1 MKLKQDIHRTPKHER
16 TELEQ
21 GFRDKAANSFR
32 TSKKCDDT
40 YTEALYYGQYIANKF
55 AAISVRTSHRYG
67 FLQDLQTSA
76 RVTLARAQRAE
87 AACDYSTPSLEAL
100 EAVEGEAS
108 QAFTAYNKAYHGKP

>member
-40 YTEALYYGQYIANKF
+40 YTEALYYGQYIANKY
-55 AAISVRTSHRYG
+55 AAVSVRTSHRYG
-67 FLQDLQTSA
+67 FLQEMTKEHYDLTSE
-76 RVTLARAQRAE
+76 TKAE
-87 AACDYSTPSLEAL
+87 SYTNKLMRGYDAL
-100 EAVEGEAS
+100 EEMS
-108 QAFTAYNKAYHGKP
+108 KDSL

>member
-55 AAISVRTSHRYG
+55 AAVSVRTSHRYG
-67 FLQDLQTSA
+67 FLQEMTKEHYDIVSETK
-76 RVTLARAQRAE
+76 AE
-87 AACDYSTPSLEAL
+87 SYTNKLMRGYEAL
-100 EAVEGEAS
+100 EEMS
-108 QAFTAYNKAYHGKP
+108 KDSL

>member
-40 YTEALYYGQYIANKF
+40 YTEALYYGQYIANKY
-55 AAISVRTSHRYG
+55 AAVSVRTSHRYG
-67 FLQDLQTSA
+67 FLQEMTKEHYDLTSE
-76 RVTLARAQRAE
+76 TKAE
-87 AACDYSTPSLEAL
+87 SYTNKLMRGYEAL
-100 EAVEGEAS
+100 EEMS
-108 QAFTAYNKAYHGKP
+108 KDSL

>member
-55 AAISVRTSHRYG
+55 AAVSVRTSHRYG
-67 FLQDLQTSA
+67 FLQEMTKEHYDIVSETK
-76 RVTLARAQRAE
+76 AE
-87 AACDYSTPSLEAL
+87 SYTNKLMRGYDAL
-100 EAVEGEAS
+100 EEMS
-108 QAFTAYNKAYHGKP
+108 KDSL

>member
-1 MKLKQDIHRTPKHER
+1 MKLKQDTHRTPKHER

-67 FLQDLQTSA
+67 FLQEMTKEHYDIVSETK
-76 RVTLARAQRAE
+76 AE
-87 AACDYSTPSLEAL
+87 SYTNKLMRGYEAL
-100 EAVEGEAS
+100 EEMS
-108 QAFTAYNKAYHGKP
+108 KDSL

>member
-40 YTEALYYGQYIANKF
+40 YTEALYYGQYIGNKY
-55 AAISVRTSHRYG
+55 AAVSVRTAHRYG
-67 FLQDLQTSA
+67 YMHDMTKEHYDIVSE
-76 RVTLARAQRAE
+76 TKAE
-87 AACDYSTPSLEAL
+87 SYTNKLMRGYEAL
-100 EAVEGEAS
+100 EEMS
-108 QAFTAYNKAYHGKP
+108 KDSL

>member
-1 MKLKQDIHRTPKHER
+1 MKLQKDTHRTPKHER

-67 FLQDLQTSA
+67 FLQEMTKEHYDLTSE
-76 RVTLARAQRAE
+76 TKAE
-87 AACDYSTPSLEAL
+87 SYTNKLMRGYDAL
-100 EAVEGEAS
+100 EEMS
-108 QAFTAYNKAYHGKP
+108 KDSL